1 MTEDIQLHKN
11 QTITPQEIGIV
22 GTGIAGMSAAWLL
35 SKHHKVT
42 IFEKDDRIAGH
53 TNTVDLNGLGVDT
66 GFIVYNVKNYPNLI
80 ALFDHLGV
88 TTQSTDMSFGVSID
102 QGGFEYSGGDLA
114 GLFAQKSNVL
124 RPRFWRMVKDIL
136 RFYREAPLTLNDD
149 AYNEITLGEYL
160 FYQGYS
166 ETFQRDHL
174 LPMGAAIWSTP
185 VDTMLEYPLSA
196 FLRFCENH
204 GLLQISDR
212 PEWRTVVGGSREYI
226 KCLTKDYHHE
236 IQTNRAVEQVWSD
249 ASGAYIKDR
258 NGDVS
263 RFDQVVMASHAD
275 QALNMLRSPSADE
288 TKLLGT
294 FAYQPNKAILH
305 TDPSLMPKRKGAW
318 SSWNY
323 LSARDNGQN
332 SVCVTYWMNKLQN
345 LNVDTD
351 YFVTLNPSKL
361 PNEDT
366 ILRSFIYHHPVFDH
380 HAMAAQKRLW
390 NLQGKQRLWFCGS
403 YFGYGFH
410 EDGLQSG
417 LAVAEALGGARRP
430 WSVENESGR
439 IHLS

>member
-1 MTEDIQLHKN
+1 
-11 QTITPQEIGIV
+11 
-22 GTGIAGMSAAWLL
+22 
-35 SKHHKVT
+35 
-42 IFEKDDRIAGH
+42 
-53 TNTVDLNGLGVDT
+53 
-66 GFIVYNVKNYPNLI
+66 
-80 ALFDHLGV
+80 
-88 TTQSTDMSFGVSID
+88 
-102 QGGFEYSGGDLA
+102 
-114 GLFAQKSNVL
+114 
-124 RPRFWRMVKDIL
+124 
-136 RFYREAPLTLNDD
+136 
-149 AYNEITLGEYL
+149 
-160 FYQGYS
+160 
-166 ETFQRDHL
+166 
-174 LPMGAAIWSTP
+174 
-185 VDTMLEYPLSA
+185 
-196 FLRFCENH
+196 
-204 GLLQISDR
+204 
-212 PEWRTVVGGSREYI
+212 
-226 KCLTKDYHHE
+226 
-236 IQTNRAVEQVWSD
+236 
-249 ASGAYIKDR
+249 
-258 NGDVS
+258 
-263 RFDQVVMASHAD
+263 VMASHAD
-275 QALNMLRSPSADE
+275 QTLNMLRSPSADE

-323 LSARDNGQN
+323 LSARDNGQD

-417 LAVAEALGGARRP
+417 LAVAEALGSARRP